1 MEAAHRQG
9 VSFHSSSTKGSQV
22 QILSARQNQGPHD
35 LRREVIHSPSSTDVT
50 LTEQQFSE
58 GYPDINID
66 NVVIVNHGRP
76 VNRSPRTALVA
87 VATQI
92 VLMFS
97 LVVSAAGLTI
107 LMPATP
113 AYAADANCPVPSS
126 PTLNPNSIYEVDDS
140 RHLMWIR
147 DDSTRW
153 DDSYVMT
160 ANIDMGTCIWD
171 SPIAPSWINPYTPFS
186 GVFDGGGYTL
196 TNLSVAVNTMSIDDS
211 RAELAGFIGYMER
224 GGTIRDITF
233 DRALVTLDDTTNYD
247 DSVYNR
253 AYINVGVAVA
263 YAEDYGAGSTLQ
275 NISVTNST
283 IRSTVSDVRIWSQHS
298 RRSHVG
304 AVSGQVW
311 GNKVSGLTTSNNIV
325 QNLNY
330 QSTGA
335 NESPTGGIIG
345 ASVGQM
351 ALFSSTD
358 DSVTVFA
365 ADATAGGVVGDVWS
379 DSITDIDVIRPNV
392 LAVSKDE
399 ALAGGAIGYVSG
411 YGVSHVRVVDG
422 VVTARPPFPEVQRSG
437 GWFQAGGALAE
448 TDYGNY
454 AVDIDVSGTTVRAEG
469 WSFVNAGGVI
479 GYGNDDTTSMLTS
492 NATVQAVSSGDD
504 YSEVTAGG
512 LIGFKG
518 GDLYGYTPVIT
529 SSYATGVATAWSDDT
544 GAQVWVGGLIGW
556 LFGGVEN
563 SYSTGDASATSIGQ
577 LGVAEAGGL
586 VGASQRVAI
595 DRSYSTGAATI
606 LTTSGDDTTG
616 GLVGTVYSPGAVTQ
630 SYWNSTTSGQA
641 VSDGGTAL
649 TTAQMSD
656 SATFS
661 GWNVVDGWQA
671 QTYAGSPALPTSPFW
686 GQCDVNSGFP
696 FLLWEF
702 NTSPCAVPP
711 PPPPPTYPPSNPRDV
726 VGTAG
731 DESAVVAWTPPV
743 SSGSFP
749 VTTYQVMS
757 TPGGKGCL
765 VQAPELTCEVD
776 GLTNGEAYTFQVHAL
791 NGAGWGPWSSASD
804 PVTPDGPVTTSI
816 LITGSRGE
824 VRGRPGVIAAGTSAG
839 LGVGAIVRPMVRL
852 AGEASYIQGA
862 ASILVDEEGAFTWQ
876 RRTGK
881 KVYVYVKA
889 EVGNVRSNRVV
900 IPVQ

>member
-1 MEAAHRQG
+1 
-9 VSFHSSSTKGSQV
+9 
-22 QILSARQNQGPHD
+22 
-35 LRREVIHSPSSTDVT
+35 
-50 LTEQQFSE
+50 
-58 GYPDINID
+58 
-66 NVVIVNHGRP
+66 

-92 VLMFS
+92 VLASS
-97 LVVSAAGLTI
+97 LVVPAAGLTI
-107 LMPATP
+107 LVTAAP

-126 PTLNPNSIYEVDDS
+126 PTLDPNGIYEVDDS
-140 RHLMWIR
+140 SHVMWIR

-153 DDSYVMT
+153 DDSYAMT

-171 SPIAPSWINPYTPFS
+171 SPIAPSWTNPYTPFS

-275 NISVTNST
+275 NITVTNST

-311 GNKVSGLTTSNNIV
+311 GNKVSGLITSNNIV

-358 DSVTVFA
+358 DSVTVFGT
-365 ADATAGGVVGDVWS
+365 DATAGGVVGDVWS
-379 DSITDIDVIRPNV
+379 DSITDIDVTRPNV
-392 LAVSKDE
+392 LAVSRYE

-422 VVTARPPFPEVQRSG
+422 VVTARPPFPEVQRA

-454 AVDIDVSGTTVRAEG
+454 AVDIDVSGTTVRSEG
-469 WSFVNAGGVI
+469 RSFVNAGGVI
-479 GYGNDDTTSMLTS
+479 GYGNDDTTSLLTS

-504 YSEVTAGG
+504 YSEVSAGG
-512 LIGFKG
+512 LIGLKA
-518 GDLYGYTPVIT
+518 GDLFGYTPVIT

-563 SYSTGDASATSIGQ
+563 SYSTGDASATSIGHA
-577 LGVAEAGGL
+577 GIAEAGGL

-595 DRSYSTGAATI
+595 DRSYSTGAATV

-649 TTAQMSD
+649 TTAQMTD
-656 SATFS
+656 STSFS

-671 QTYAGSPALPTSPFW
+671 QTDAGTLSLPTSPYW
-686 GQCDVNSGFP
+686 GQCDVNSGLP
-696 FLLWEF
+696 FLLWEY
-702 NTSPCAVPP
+702 NVSPCAAPP

-731 DESAVVAWTPPV
+731 DEAAFVAWTPPV

-749 VTTYQVMS
+749 FTTYQVMS
-757 TPGGKGCL
+757 TPDGKGCL
-765 VQAPELTCEVD
+765 TTAPTVLCEIN
-776 GLTNGEAYTFQVHAL
+776 GLTNGTAYTFRARAL
-791 NGAGWGPWSSASD
+791 NGAGWGPWSAASV
-804 PVTPDGPVTTSI
+804 PVTPEASGTTSM
-816 LITGSRGE
+816 LITGSRGG
-824 VRGRPGVIAAGTSAG
+824 VRGWPGVIVTGTSTG
-839 LGVGAIVRPMVRL
+839 LGMGAIVRPKVKL
-852 AGEASYIQGA
+852 AGEDSYTQGT
-862 ASILVDEEGAFTWQ
+862 ASILVDEAGNFTWQ

-881 KVYVYVKA
+881 KVYVYVKTEDGTA
-889 EVGNVRSNRVV
+889 RSNRVV
-900 IPVQ
+900 IPAQ